1 MVKEH
6 LLVPLFETFIKET
19 ANGHRR
25 KLNGEK
31 IKPQTIMAY
40 RITLKTIIEYQ
51 AFSGQLLSIKTNIRN
66 NEKLIKQ
73 ERYYWKTFYR
83 KFSDF
88 IYEEKNCFDNYAGL
102 LFKNIKSFFRYLRN
116 DKFLALYECY
126 ESFYVRKE
134 DIRVISLLPE
144 HFCFLIMDKNFESR
158 LSRRLQRI
166 KDMFVF
172 GCTAALRFSDLTNL
186 RVKDVEF
193 REGKYFL
200 HFNSVKTGTELNLK
214 LPEFA
219 ITIFNK
225 YCRYKTL
232 RGKLF
237 PRTSLMNFNKSIRQ
251 IGELAGWNE
260 SIGKYRTRN
269 GEIIEIQKKDK
280 GLFRFCDQLSSHVM
294 RKTGITVL
302 LMLDMP
308 EYLVRKI
315 SGHTSG
321 SKSFYRYVNFAQS
334 YITKEIDKVHE
345 KLLLLYKGGELNY
358 DA

>member
-6 LLVPLFETFIKET
+6 LLVPLFETYIKET
-19 ANGHRR
+19 TNGQRR

-31 IKPQTIMAY
+31 IKPITITAY
-40 RITLKTIIEYQ
+40 RFTLRAIMEYEQ
-51 AFSGQLLSIKTNIRN
+51 FTGKQLVIKTNIRN
-66 NEKLIKQ
+66 NARVIKQ
-73 ERYYWKTFYR
+73 ERIYWKTFYR

-88 IYEEKNCFDNYAGL
+88 LYGEKNYFDNYAGL
-102 LFKNIKSFFRYLRN
+102 MFKNIKSFFRYLRN
-116 DKFLALYECY
+116 DKFLPLYECY
-126 ESFYVRKE
+126 ETFYVRRE
-134 DIRVISLLPE
+134 EIRVISLLPE
-144 HFCFLIMDKNFESR
+144 QFCYLILDKGFTDK
-158 LSRRLQRI
+158 LPPKLQRA

-172 GCTAALRFSDLTNL
+172 GCTAALRFSDLMNL
-186 RVKDVEF
+186 RVKDIEF

-200 HFNSVKTGTELNLK
+200 HFNSLKTGTEVNLK

-219 ITIFNK
+219 VAIFNK
-225 YCRYKTL
+225 YRRYKKM
-232 RGKLF
+232 RGRLF
-237 PRTSLMNFNKSIRQ
+237 PRLAIGTFNDYLKT
-251 IGELAGWNE
+251 IGEMAGWKE

-269 GEIIEIQKKDK
+269 GEAIEIQRE
-280 GLFRFCDQLSSHVM
+280 GRRLFRFCDQLSSHLM

-345 KLLLLYKGGELNY
+345 KLLQLFAN
-358 DA
+358 A